1 MNENAIKIEFSHEI
15 KGLLGRS
22 TITEREFYFL
32 DGFSAGTIADLQEKF
47 FKDIKK
53 ALNYMEKAPYEHT
66 MIDICFNDDLEY
78 RFIMDYENGEKGLYV
93 LTFNRFHSSYLTKD
107 ATTKKDALRL
117 MKDFYIKSLLK
128 ATA

>member
-32 DGFSAGTIADLQEKF
+32 DGFSAGTIADLQVKF
-47 FKDIKK
+47 FRDVKK
-53 ALNYMEKAPYEHT
+53 ALAYMEKTPFEHC

-78 RFIMDYENGEKGLYV
+78 RFIMGEKGLYV
-93 LTFNRFHSSYLTKD
+93 LTFNSFHSSYLTKD